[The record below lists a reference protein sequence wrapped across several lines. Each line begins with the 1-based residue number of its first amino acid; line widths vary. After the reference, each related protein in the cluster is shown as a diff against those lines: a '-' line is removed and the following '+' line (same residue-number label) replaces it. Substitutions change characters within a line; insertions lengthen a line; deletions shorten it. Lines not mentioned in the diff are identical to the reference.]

1 MNSPMNPITDNDI
14 AEYLLQDPAF
24 FERHAELLA
33 TVRLYGGHGAR
44 ATSLQERQAV
54 LLREKIKMH
63 EQRIMDMIRYGN
75 ENVTIANRLHAWTC
89 ELLKISHLPDLPE
102 QVRTGLQ
109 QHFFVP
115 QTALRLWDLQT
126 DYAQLPSAMPVTD
139 ETRAFAMELT
149 EPLMGANP
157 LEEVAQWLPQPE
169 EAKSVALVPLTLS
182 QANLPAHCFG
192 LLVFASPDSQRFT
205 ATMGVDFL
213 ERIAQL
219 AAAALSPLVAKA
231 ANTAA

>member
-1 MNSPMNPITDNDI
+1 
-14 AEYLLQDPAF
+14 
-24 FERHAELLA
+24 
-33 TVRLYGGHGAR
+33 
-44 ATSLQERQAV
+44 
-54 LLREKIKMH
+54 
-63 EQRIMDMIRYGN
+63 
-75 ENVTIANRLHAWTC
+75 
-89 ELLKISHLPDLPE
+89 
-102 QVRTGLQ
+102 
-109 QHFFVP
+109 
-115 QTALRLWDLQT
+115 
-126 DYAQLPSAMPVTD
+126 
-139 ETRAFAMELT
+139 MELT